1 MDMEVFIM
9 SASELFCQQINA
21 NTYLLEWKNKINQKL
36 NNGGYKVGEPTE
48 DTIVNY
54 AMDFIYEY
62 HNSVNNGRLYAN
74 NRLPNE
80 ADVEAF
86 AKIVA
91 ALLFEWQS
99 VSSFEHPS
107 KVQERISKKLSE
119 ALKNNN
125 DSE

>member
-1 MDMEVFIM
+1 MEVFIM

-80 ADVEAF
+80 EDVEAF
-86 AKIVA
+86 DKFVS